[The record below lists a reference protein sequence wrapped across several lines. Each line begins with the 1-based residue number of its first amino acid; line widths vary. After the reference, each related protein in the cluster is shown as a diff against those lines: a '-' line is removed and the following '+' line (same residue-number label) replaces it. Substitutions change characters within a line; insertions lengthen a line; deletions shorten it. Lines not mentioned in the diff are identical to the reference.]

1 MKYQTKT
8 IVDAED
14 VSGAITSAEIDL
26 RNNYGCAY
34 QAKLSG
40 APSGDVVLQGTN
52 DEPSA
57 SSREWTTI
65 KTDTIS
71 GTTTIANNVD
81 GLYWPYIRVYKA
93 AGGTG
98 TMTVTITIKG
108 A

>member
-1 MKYQTKT
+1 MKFQTKE
-8 IVDAED
+8 IVSAAD
-14 VSGAITSAEIDL
+14 VASDITSSEIDL
-26 RNNYGCAY
+26 RYNYGCAY
-34 QAKLSG
+34 QAKLTG
-40 APSGDVVLQGTN
+40 APSGDVLLQGTN
-52 DEPSA
+52 DDPDSA
-57 SSREWTTI
+57 SAEWTTI